1 MILGNAKRISG
12 REGRK
17 IAFFVGKLV
26 PWSAQRRF
34 DQVPIADAISSAKQR
49 ELLGMNIEND
59 IYVEPFRLAHS
70 ASAL

>member
-1 MILGNAKRISG
+1 
-12 REGRK
+12 
-17 IAFFVGKLV
+17 V